1 MPDHVF
7 FEKTVLQRKF
17 GDPRLQVAHLLA
29 QAFNLA
35 RGRLAPGVA
44 GEDSIAELCRRAGIA
59 ESFYYSGS
67 KAFMET
73 GGKRLAD
80 FYAAV
85 DRSPNHAPK
94 RALPSVLAA

>member
-1 MPDHVF
+1 MPAHVF

-29 QAFNLA
+29 QAFNLT

-44 GEDSIAELCRRAGIA
+44 GEDGIAELCHRAGIA

-67 KAFMET
+67 KAFLEV
-73 GGKRLAD
+73 GKKRLAD

-85 DRSPNHAPK
+85 DRSTNHAPK
-94 RALPSVLAA
+94 RALPSMLAA